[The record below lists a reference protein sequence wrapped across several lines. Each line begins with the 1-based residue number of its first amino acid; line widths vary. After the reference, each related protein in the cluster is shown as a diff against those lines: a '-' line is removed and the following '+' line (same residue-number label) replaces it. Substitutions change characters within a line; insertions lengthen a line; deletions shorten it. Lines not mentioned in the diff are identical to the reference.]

1 MFNHEAAAVDPE
13 TSIIYQT
20 EDSGNSGFYR
30 FVPQEKITAMGQLLD
45 VKGKF
50 QVMEIVYAS
59 KVQWNDVPNTLA
71 KMKSAPQGCVRKP
84 RLRFP
89 DFSQCFCIFGLS
101 P

>member
-50 QVMEIVYAS
+50 QVMEII
-59 KVQWNDVPNTLA
+59 K
-71 KMKSAPQGCVRKP
+71 
-84 RLRFP
+84 
-89 DFSQCFCIFGLS
+89 
-101 P
+101 